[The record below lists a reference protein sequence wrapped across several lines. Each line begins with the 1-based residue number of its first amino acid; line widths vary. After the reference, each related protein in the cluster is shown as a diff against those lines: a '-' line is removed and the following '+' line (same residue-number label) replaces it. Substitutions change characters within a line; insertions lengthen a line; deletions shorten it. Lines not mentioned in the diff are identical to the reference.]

1 MSVSP
6 FESRALRIL
15 EKRIIEEVSRHALNL
30 SEGSAKGADAAS
42 TACAYHETVGM
53 VRGMNLV
60 KDWFHDVEDEL
71 VGRNRTPIN
80 QTQGNL

>member
-15 EKRIIEEVSRHALNL
+15 EKRISEETAKVALHL
-30 SEGSAKGADAAS
+30 AEGSARRDDAGATAS
-42 TACAYHETVGM
+42 AYLEAVGTI
-53 VRGMNLV
+53 RGMKLV
-60 KDWFHDVEDEL
+60 LEWFHDVEDEL